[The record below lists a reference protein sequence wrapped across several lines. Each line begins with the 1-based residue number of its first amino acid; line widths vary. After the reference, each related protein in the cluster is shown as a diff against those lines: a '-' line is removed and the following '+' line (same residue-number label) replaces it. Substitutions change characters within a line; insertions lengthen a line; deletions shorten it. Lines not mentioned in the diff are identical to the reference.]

1 MVKTFTRCN
10 IEKSFEDFYNN
21 YTECKICNSN
31 RNLPRYYENKVKISN
46 QKNIFLKKIEK
57 IY

>member
-1 MVKTFTRCN
+1 MIVKTFTRCN
-10 IEKSFEDFYNN
+10 IEKSFEYFYNN

-46 QKNIFLKKIEK
+46 QKNIFLKK
-57 IY
+57 